1 MIWSR
6 ARPRV
11 QRFCFPE
18 AMGEHND
25 HRHNPMQHPDEQPV
39 VSNQTPQF
47 GKLLLVLA
55 AAVLL
60 LALITWAS
68 VAYVT

>member
-1 MIWSR
+1 MT
-6 ARPRV
+6 
-11 QRFCFPE
+11 
-18 AMGEHND
+18 D
-25 HRHNPMQHPDEQPV
+25 HEDSASNPMQHPEEQPV
-39 VSNQTPQF
+39 MSDQTPQF

>member
-1 MIWSR
+1 MT
-6 ARPRV
+6 
-11 QRFCFPE
+11 
-18 AMGEHND
+18 EHED
-25 HRHNPMQHPDEQPV
+25 AQDNPMQHPEEQPV
-39 VSNQTPQF
+39 ISDQTPQF
-47 GKLLLVLA
+47 GKLLLVLV

>member
-1 MIWSR
+1 
-6 ARPRV
+6 
-11 QRFCFPE
+11 
-18 AMGEHND
+18 MGEHND
-25 HRHNPMQHPDEQPV
+25 HQHNPMQHPDEQPV

>member
-1 MIWSR
+1 MTQPYDS
-6 ARPRV
+6 
-11 QRFCFPE
+11 E
-18 AMGEHND
+18 D
-25 HRHNPMQHPDEQPV
+25 NPMHHPEEQPV
-39 VSNQTPQF
+39 VSNETPQF